1 MGRFSTKNGAVTLAL
16 TAVISLII
24 LKAAVSLLTGSI
36 SITAQAADSA
46 LDLFSIGVIFI
57 AVRAASKPEDEEHPF
72 GHGKMEG
79 FAAIVQ
85 AGLIGAAG
93 YFIVASAIQR
103 IINKTPL
110 EATEAGIA
118 VMAVS
123 TLTSIFLSRHLRKVS
138 RATGSTALD
147 ALASNI
153 NADIFSA
160 AGVLLG
166 LVVVRL
172 TGLLILDPIIAL
184 IMVVFIARSGFLV
197 LRRSFHELTDRSLPP
212 EEQRILAQIMEEH
225 RQYFAGFHEVRSR
238 RAGSQRFIDLHMVMP
253 RNASVT
259 AAHELCDHL
268 EGDIKKRL
276 ANPSVI
282 IHVEPCVDAECP
294 QCRVDHCRL
303 RVKSA
308 EPLKQ

>member
-1 MGRFSTKNGAVTLAL
+1 MSRFSTKTGAVTLAL

-36 SITAQAADSA
+36 SITAQAVDSA

-57 AVRAASKPEDEEHPF
+57 AVRAASKPEDKEHPF

-85 AGLIGAAG
+85 AGFIGIAG
-93 YFIVASAIQR
+93 YFIVASAIER
-103 IINKTPL
+103 IIHKTPL

-123 TLTSIFLSRHLRKVS
+123 MLTSVFLSRHLKKVS

-166 LVVVRL
+166 LIVVRL
-172 TGLLILDPIIAL
+172 TDLLILDPIIAL

-197 LRRSFHELTDRSLPP
+197 LRRAFRELTDRSLPP
-212 EEQRILAQIMEEH
+212 EEQQLLAQIMEEH

-253 RNASVT
+253 RDASVA

-268 EGDIKKRL
+268 EQDIKQKL

-282 IHVEPCVDAECP
+282 IHVEPCVDTECS
-294 QCRVDHCRL
+294 QCRVRNCRL
-303 RVKSA
+303 RVTA
-308 EPLKQ
+308 